1 MILKLLHAS
10 HETHKKVLTSQQ
22 DENKKNYNYVVERV
36 LLGINII

>member
-22 DENKKNYNYVVERV
+22 YENKKNYIMWLKEFY
-36 LLGINII
+36 